1 MNSIE
6 QLHLDQTLGTIEIR
20 SMFWIIFATAGLVIM
35 LVERQQRFYLFGI
48 RLISLTAIIV
58 YEVIIPNK
66 DSLLMFSKILI

>member
-20 SMFWIIFATAGLVIM
+20 SMFWIISATAGLVIM

-48 RLISLTAIIV
+48 RLIKLTAIIV

-66 DSLLMFSKILI
+66 DSLPVFSKILI